1 MGALPMLLKQKTAV
15 ITGANRGIGA
25 AMLEVFARNGANVYA
40 CVRQADEAVKSHF
53 AKLADQYDVKIAPV
67 EIDLADIDSVKAA
80 AKVIMTDAKKID
92 VLVNN
97 AGVIFTALFQM
108 TPLAKTNELF
118 DVNFFSQTVFTQALV
133 KAMNKHGG
141 SIINLSSSAAIE
153 GNEGRSAYAAS
164 KSAMIA
170 FTKVTSRELA
180 RYGIRVNAIAPG
192 LTQTDMMQN
201 STSEDGMRATLER
214 IAMGRVGEP
223 EEVANTALFL
233 ASDLSSYM
241 TGQVLRVDGGLLG

>member
-1 MGALPMLLKQKTAV
+1 MLLKQKTAV

-40 CVRQADEAVKSHF
+40 CVRQADEAMKSRL
-53 AKLADQYDVKIAPV
+53 AKLADQYDVKITPV

-80 AKVIMTDAKKID
+80 AKVIMTDAEKID

-108 TPLAKTNELF
+108 TPLAKTKELF